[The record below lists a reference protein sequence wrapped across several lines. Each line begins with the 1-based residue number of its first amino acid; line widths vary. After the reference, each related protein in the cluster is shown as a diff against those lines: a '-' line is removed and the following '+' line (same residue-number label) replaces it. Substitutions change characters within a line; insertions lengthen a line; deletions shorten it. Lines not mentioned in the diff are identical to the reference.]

1 LASPEIMKSPC
12 REEVYNRN
20 RAHRIGVAYE
30 YLPNTRFAAAGSSP
44 KAPNVVLA
52 HANDGTSRSRAPPKA
67 SSRASQSEASKDK
80 STKTNSRL
88 QGLEMILRRYG
99 GDAPSR
105 PLTTSKSTP
114 LPTSQRLRLTAS
126 ARRPIEEDNPFNPAR
141 VSRRGV
147 HGHSLATRD
156 NSRRGPSNS
165 IQRSYTMA
173 SEGRGE
179 RHGANSESRS
189 TQVR

>member
-1 LASPEIMKSPC
+1 MKSPC

-20 RAHRIGVAYE
+20 RAHRIGAAYE
-30 YLPNTRFAAAGSSP
+30 YLPNTRFAAANSSR
-44 KAPNVVLA
+44 KGLDLVLA
-52 HANDGTSRSRAPPKA
+52 HANDGISSSRTPPKA
-67 SSRASQSEASKDK
+67 SSHASRSVASQDK

-88 QGLEMILRRYG
+88 QGLEMILQRYG
-99 GDAPSR
+99 GDAPSC

-147 HGHSLATRD
+147 HGHNLATRD
-156 NSRRGPSNS
+156 DSRRGPSNP
-165 IQRSYTMA
+165 IQRTYTMTN
-173 SEGRGE
+173 EGRGE